1 MKTPVDFVN
10 DTDEELLSRFNMNYR
25 IYKDIP
31 VARMQPRLIDA
42 VIRGQIFDFAD
53 KVPKTLWTT
62 YFIECTVMVKEMR
75 HLMDPSLV
83 TSEMIDDM
91 CIFGYEC
98 LKVLPH
104 DKHPYHQAFKA
115 VKESI
120 EWMNYI
126 NPAFIAQIVTH
137 VENLEGVKLGGFSR
151 IKDAL
156 ALSLDEVIIEL
167 NDRDT
172 VDRGMEDEK
181 VRGFIRVWQYRLESL
196 SSEELIERCVKL
208 NAPEALRHILG
219 AQVSAKAFPK
229 APKRQWIT
237 DDLGM

>member
-1 MKTPVDFVN
+1 MSIMDFRQSRALVMVCLLESRHLDERRTVCQYRLLDSECEATATPLNTGSGIMYESIVVEGSMKKRSIGELMKTPVDFVN

-104 DKHPYHQAFKA
+104 DKHPYHQACLLYT
-115 VKESI
+115 S
-120 EWMNYI
+120 
-126 NPAFIAQIVTH
+126 
-137 VENLEGVKLGGFSR
+137 
-151 IKDAL
+151 DA
-156 ALSLDEVIIEL
+156 ADE
-167 NDRDT
+167 
-172 VDRGMEDEK
+172 
-181 VRGFIRVWQYRLESL
+181 
-196 SSEELIERCVKL
+196 
-208 NAPEALRHILG
+208 
-219 AQVSAKAFPK
+219 
-229 APKRQWIT
+229 
-237 DDLGM
+237 